1 MAKTD
6 ECCKAAS
13 HAETGCCGNGTAVET
28 VSETLSLTGLHCA
41 DCAASLEKSLARL
54 PGMARAEVNAAVAKA
69 SVSYDPH
76 RTTHE
81 EIVGTIR
88 KLGYDVVPQQR
99 GTATARFRIRGM
111 DCADCAQKLEKKVGA
126 LPAVHRVQVNFG
138 AAIMTVEHDGTAVD
152 RVIDTV
158 RQAGY
163 EAVREQ
169 EANRREEERG
179 FWRQN
184 KKAWSTVTASLL
196 FLAAWSLGFAPAAP
210 EPLITLLYALSIL
223 AGGVRIAKSGLY
235 GLKSRTVGI
244 DFLMTIAV
252 IGAVAIGEWAEGA
265 AVVCLFSLGETLEAY
280 TMDRTRRSL
289 RSLMEL
295 APAEALVLRDGREMT
310 LPVEQIRVGDTILV
324 KPGEKIAMDGVV
336 TDGRSSV
343 NQAPITGE
351 SVPVEKGAGDEV
363 FAGTINQQGALTVR
377 VTRRAEDNTLSRI
390 VHLVEEAQAQKAP
403 SQRFVDAFANYYT
416 PAVIAVAVAIAVVP
430 PLLFQQPFAD
440 WFYRALMMLVV
451 SCPCA
456 LVISTPVSIVSAIGN
471 AARSGI
477 LIKGGVHL
485 ERLGAVSVM
494 AFDKTGTLTQGH
506 PEVTGIIPVSAL
518 TEAEVLAIAAAV
530 EARSEHPLAAAIVR
544 KAKQEGVAIPESDQF
559 VSVPGGGVKARVD
572 GITYVLGNPRWISG
586 DVGLSLERV
595 EQRIE
600 QLRETGHTLMVL
612 GTEQQ
617 VVALI
622 TLADAVRPSSR
633 TAIRE
638 LRSLGIERVVMLTG
652 DHRGTARAVS
662 SELGGIDCHAE
673 LLPEDK
679 LTLIRE
685 WQSAGAGVAM
695 VGDGVNDAPAL
706 AAATVGIAMGGAGSD
721 TALETA
727 DITLM
732 ADDLSKLPYAVSLS
746 RRTLRIIKQN
756 IAFSLLV
763 KAVFLL
769 MIVFGWSTLWMA
781 VLADTGSSLIV
792 IANGMRLLRSADRS
806 RPLPV
811 RAGQAAG

>member
-28 VSETLSLTGLHCA
+28 YSETLSLTGLHCA

-295 APAEALVLRDGREMT
+295 APAEALVLRDGRELT

-336 TDGRSSV
+336 TGGRSSV

>member
-196 FLAAWSLGFAPAAP
+196 FLAAWGLGFAPAAP
-210 EPLITLLYALSIL
+210 EPLITLLYSLSIL

-295 APAEALVLRDGREMT
+295 APAEALVLRDGRELT

-403 SQRFVDAFANYYT
+403 SQRFVDAFAAYYT

-518 TEAEVLAIAAAV
+518 TEAEILAIAAAV

-572 GITYVLGNPRWISG
+572 GVTYVLGNPRWISS

-600 QLRETGHTLMVL
+600 QLHETGHTLMVL

-622 TLADAVRPSSR
+622 TLADAVRPASR

-652 DHRGTARAVS
+652 DHRGTACAVS
-662 SELGGIDCHAE
+662 NELGEIDYHAE
-673 LLPEDK
+673 LLPGDK
-679 LTLIRE
+679 LALIRE
-685 WQSAGAGVAM
+685 WQAAGAGVAM

>member
-252 IGAVAIGEWAEGA
+252 TGAVAIGEWAEGA

-295 APAEALVLRDGREMT
+295 APAEALVLRDGRELT

-403 SQRFVDAFANYYT
+403 SQRFVDAFAAYYT

>member
-13 HAETGCCGNGTAVET
+13 HAETGCCGNDIAVET
-28 VSETLSLTGLHCA
+28 YSETLSLTGLHCA

-252 IGAVAIGEWAEGA
+252 TGAVAIGEWAEGA

-295 APAEALVLRDGREMT
+295 APAEALVLRDGRELT

-336 TDGRSSV
+336 TGGRSSV

>member
-54 PGMARAEVNAAVAKA
+54 PGMARTEVNAAVAKA

-196 FLAAWSLGFAPAAP
+196 FLAAWGLGFAPAAP

-223 AGGVRIAKSGLY
+223 VGGVRIAKSGLY

-403 SQRFVDAFANYYT
+403 SQRFVDAFAAYYT

>member
-6 ECCKAAS
+6 ECCGAAS
-13 HAETGCCGNGTAVET
+13 HAETGCCGNSTAVET

-41 DCAASLEKSLARL
+41 DCAASVEKSLARL

-69 SVSYDPH
+69 SVSYDPN

-88 KLGYDVVPQQR
+88 KMGCDVVPQQR
-99 GTATARFRIRGM
+99 GTATARFRILGM

-138 AAIMTVEHDGTAVD
+138 AAKMTVDHDGTAID
-152 RVIDTV
+152 SVIDTV

-163 EAVREQ
+163 EAVWEH
-169 EANRREEERG
+169 EANRREERG
-179 FWRQN
+179 FWRRN
-184 KKAWSTVTASLL
+184 KKAWSTVTASLF
-196 FLAAWSLGFAPAAP
+196 FLAAWSLGFVPAAP
-210 EPLITLLYALSIL
+210 EPLVTLFYALSIL

-295 APAEALVLRDGREMT
+295 APPEALVLRDGRELT

-324 KPGEKIAMDGVV
+324 KPGEKIAMDGIV

-351 SVPVEKGAGDEV
+351 SVPVEKEAGDEV
-363 FAGTINQQGALTVR
+363 FAGTINQQGALTIR
-377 VTRRAEDNTLSRI
+377 VTKRAEDNTLSRI

-403 SQRFVDAFANYYT
+403 SQRFVDAFATYYT

-430 PLLFQQPFAD
+430 PLLFQQPFTD

-471 AARSGI
+471 AARNGI

-518 TEAEVLAIAAAV
+518 TETEILAIAAAV

-544 KAKQEGVAIPESDQF
+544 KAKREGVAIPESDQF

-572 GITYVLGNPRWISG
+572 GVTYVLGNPRWISG

-600 QLRETGHTLMVL
+600 QLHETGHTLMVL

-622 TLADAVRPSSR
+622 TLADAVRPASR

-638 LRSLGIERVVMLTG
+638 LRSLGIEQVVMLTG

-662 SELGGIDCHAE
+662 AQLGEIDCHAE
-673 LLPEDK
+673 LLPGDK
-679 LTLIRE
+679 LALIRE
-685 WQSAGAGVAM
+685 WQAAGAGVAM

-806 RPLPV
+806 RPLPA
-811 RAGQAAG
+811 RAGQAAE

>member
-1 MAKTD
+1 MANTD

-28 VSETLSLTGLHCA
+28 CSETLSLIGLHCA
-41 DCAASLEKSLARL
+41 DCAARLEKSLARL

-76 RTTHE
+76 RTTYE
-81 EIVGTIR
+81 QIVDTIR
-88 KLGYDVVPQQR
+88 KLGYDVAPQQR

-196 FLAAWSLGFAPAAP
+196 FLAAWGLGFAPAAP

-295 APAEALVLRDGREMT
+295 APAEALVLRDGRELT

-324 KPGEKIAMDGVV
+324 KPGEKIAMDGIV
-336 TDGRSSV
+336 TDGRSTV

-403 SQRFVDAFANYYT
+403 SQRFVDAFAAYYT
-416 PAVIAVAVAIAVVP
+416 PAVIAVAVAIAAVP

-477 LIKGGVHL
+477 LIKGGIHL

-494 AFDKTGTLTQGH
+494 AFDKTGTLTQGL

-518 TEAEVLAIAAAV
+518 TEVEVLAIAAAV

-544 KAKQEGVAIPESDQF
+544 KAKQEGVAIPDSDQF
-559 VSVPGGGVKARVD
+559 VSVPGGGVKARVN
-572 GITYVLGNPRWISG
+572 GITYMIGNPRWISG
-586 DVGLSLERV
+586 DAGLSLERV

-600 QLRETGHTLMVL
+600 QLRESGHTLMVL

-638 LRSLGIERVVMLTG
+638 LRSLGIERMVMLTG
-652 DHRGTARAVS
+652 DHRGAARAVS

-685 WQSAGAGVAM
+685 WQSAGASVAM

-732 ADDLSKLPYAVSLS
+732 ADDLSKLPYAVNLS

-769 MIVFGWSTLWMA
+769 MIAFGWSTLWMA

-792 IANGMRLLRSADRS
+792 IANGMRLLRSAE
-806 RPLPV
+806 
-811 RAGQAAG
+811 RA